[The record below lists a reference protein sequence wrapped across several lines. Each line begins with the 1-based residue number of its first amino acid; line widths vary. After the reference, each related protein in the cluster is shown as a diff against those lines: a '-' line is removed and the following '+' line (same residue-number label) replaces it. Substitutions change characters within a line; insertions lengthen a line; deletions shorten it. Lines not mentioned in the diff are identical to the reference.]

1 MARIGVFV
9 CWCGANIAS
18 TVDVK
23 RVAEASAGIPGVVRS
38 VEYKYMCS
46 DPGQEMI
53 REAIRERK
61 LTGVVVAACSP
72 RMHEVTFRRAAREA
86 GLNPYLLEMANI
98 REQCSWVHPDRKEAT
113 LKAIDLVRL
122 MVEKVKRNTPLYEI
136 RVPVT
141 QRCLVIG
148 GGIAGIQT
156 ALDIAEGGKEVVLVE
171 KDPSIGG
178 HMAQLSET
186 FPTLDCSQCILTP
199 KMVEVR
205 QHSKIKLY
213 TYSEVEEVSG
223 YVGNFKVKIKKK
235 ARSVD
240 LEKCTGCG
248 ECMNACLTRNQPE
261 IRPPKD
267 ARDGLTAEE
276 MEVVEEFIARYG
288 AEPSSLIQVLQDVNL
303 RFRYLPENILRYLA
317 QRLGV
322 SLPKVYHVATF
333 YTAFSLQPRGEHT
346 IKVCLGTA
354 CHARGAPLVLAE
366 MERVLGIR
374 PGQTTP
380 DLKFSLETVNCVGC
394 CALGPVVVVDNDYHS
409 VKPSKVEALLSRYQ

>member
-23 RVAEASAGIPGVVRS
+23 RVAEESAKIPGVVHS

-46 DPGQEMI
+46 DPGQSMI
-53 REAIRERK
+53 KEAIREKK
-61 LTGVVVAACSP
+61 LTGIVVAACSP
-72 RMHEVTFRRAAREA
+72 RMHEVTFRRATNEA
-86 GLNPYLLEMANI
+86 GVNPYLLEMSNI
-98 REQCSWVHPDRKEAT
+98 REQCSWVHSEREEAT
-113 LKAIDLVRL
+113 EKAIDLVRL
-122 MVEKVKRNTPLYEI
+122 MVEKAKRNTPLYDI

-148 GGIAGIQT
+148 GGVAGIQT
-156 ALDIAEGGKEVVLVE
+156 ALDIAGGGKEVVLVE
-171 KDPSIGG
+171 KEPSIGG

-205 QHSKIKLY
+205 QHPNIKLH
-213 TYSEVEEVSG
+213 TYSELEEISG
-223 YVGNFKVKIKKK
+223 FVGNFKAKIRKK

-240 LEKCTGCG
+240 LDKCTGCG
-248 ECMNACLTRNQPE
+248 DCMSACLIRNQPE
-261 IRPPKD
+261 IRLLPD
-267 ARDGLTAEE
+267 AKEELTAEE
-276 MEVVEEFIARYG
+276 VQAVESVLSRYG
-288 AEPSSLIQVLQDVNL
+288 AYPSSLIQVLQDVNL
-303 RFRYLPENILRYLA
+303 QYRYLPENILKYIS

-322 SLPKVYHVATF
+322 PLPQVYHVATF
-333 YTAFSLQPRGEHT
+333 YTAFSLEPRGEHT
-346 IKVCLGTA
+346 IKVCVGTA
-354 CHARGAPLVLAE
+354 CHARGAGQVLE
-366 MERVLGIR
+366 GVERVLGIKA
-374 PGQTTP
+374 GQTTA

-409 VKPSKVEALLSRYQ
+409 MRPSKVEALIAHYK